1 MRSSGASSTH
11 GKEIL
16 RRSARRMAVALVA
29 TLLGAVWVPAVAG
42 AGPLFGTWSP
52 GEPYAG
58 SVAGVDALER
68 ATGRRVDIVNWYQNW
83 GGNSWITSVQS
94 QAVFAVTGSGRVPLL
109 TWEPSDPNGGAD
121 QPAYALSRIVAGD
134 HDDYIANFARN
145 LRDLNT
151 LVYLRPM
158 HEMNG
163 NWYPWGVGVNANTPG
178 LFIQAWQRIHQIFA
192 REGATNV
199 MWVWSPNNFDVSP
212 AYPLEAFYPGA
223 SYVDVLAAD
232 GYNWGSARPQ
242 WGGWRSF
249 NQVFRGVY
257 DRLRALGAQPIW
269 FAEVAS
275 APDGGDKPAWVRDMF
290 ARAQTM
296 DRLQA
301 IVWFNELKELD
312 WRANA
317 DPAVAAAFTPLAPG
331 AQYPL
336 LPDDTVAG
344 GGATPAGT
352 TAADA
357 AGTGGTANGDTL
369 GDKAKR
375 RAAANASDRAD
386 GPGAGAGSPA
396 ARAAAAAAKVLR
408 VFADKRVR
416 AGKRTAVRWEVRKT
430 TRVKRWIV
438 YLDGKRIHSV
448 KAGARTHRLRRRV
461 HSVGRHYWRVEGRD
475 ARNRKALSAG
485 KSFRVVGRS

>member
-1 MRSSGASSTH
+1 VA
-11 GKEIL
+11 
-16 RRSARRMAVALVA
+16 AAVVA
-29 TLLGAVWVPAVAG
+29 TLLAALCAPAVAG

-58 SVAGVDALER
+58 SVAGVDTLER
-68 ATGRRVDIVNWYQNW
+68 ATGRRVAIVNWYQNW

-94 QAVFAVTGSGRVPLL
+94 QAFSAVTGSGRLPLL

-121 QPAYALSRIVAGD
+121 QPAYSLSTIVAGT
-134 HDDYIANFARN
+134 HDDYIATFARN

-163 NWYPWGVGVNANTPG
+163 NWYPWGVGVNANTPA

-199 MWVWSPNNFDVSP
+199 MWVWSPNNFDVSST
-212 AYPLEAFYPGA
+212 YPLEAFYPGA
-223 SYVDVLAAD
+223 AYVDVLAAD

-257 DRLRALGAQPIW
+257 DRLRALGTQPIW

-317 DPAVAAAFTPLAPG
+317 DPAVAAAFTPLPPG

-336 LPDDTVAG
+336 LPDDIGAG
-344 GGATPAGT
+344 AGAALAGTTPAG
-352 TAADA
+352 AS
-357 AGTGGTANGDTL
+357 GTGGTAAADET

-386 GPGAGAGSPA
+386 GAGARAGSPE
-396 ARAAAAAAKVLR
+396 ARAAAAAAKILR

-416 AGKRTAVRWEVRKT
+416 AGRRTAVRWEVKKA

-438 YLDGKRIHSV
+438 YLDGHRIHSV
-448 KAGARTHRLRRRV
+448 RAGARTHRLRRRV
-461 HSVGRHYWRVEGRD
+461 RSVGRHYWRVEGRD
-475 ARNRKALSAG
+475 ARNRKTLSAG
-485 KSFRVVGRS
+485 KSFRVVARS